1 MLFDLGVPQDFEAGL
16 KLTIFSDPLGVVL
29 EAVLVLEV
37 SSRLRLGVGDK
48 RRHAGE
54 TTTLESIP

>member
-29 EAVLVLEV
+29 ELILVLEV
-37 SSRLRLGVGDK
+37 SPRLSGGIADE
-48 RRHAGE
+48 RRCAGE
-54 TTTLESIP
+54 TTLEISP